1 MRFYLSSYKLGNA
14 IEKLKA
20 LLPRLNK
27 KIAYISNA
35 LDWSNDFN
43 RRKRGERED
52 IGQLQCLGSD
62 LEIEQIDLR
71 GYFGK
76 QEELKLKLLTFGTI
90 WVCGG
95 NAFVLRQA
103 MELSGFDCILRE
115 LSATAVD
122 MLYGGYSAGVCVLGP
137 TLKGI
142 DIVDP
147 PSEKPYGDYE
157 VIWEGIGILDY
168 VIVPHFES
176 DHPESEAASRVAA
189 HLREQKIPFKTL
201 RDGEVIIIDDGSGN
215 AGIRGSC

>member
-1 MRFYLSSYKLGNA
+1 MRFYLSSYKLGDA
-14 IEKLKA
+14 TERLKA
-20 LLPRLNK
+20 LLPRSNK

-35 LDWSNDFN
+35 LDWSNDLD

-52 IGQLQCLGSD
+52 IEKLQCLDPSLD
-62 LEIEQIDLR
+62 IEQIDLR

-76 QEELKLKLLTFGTI
+76 QEQLKRKLLTFGTI

-103 MELSGFDCILRE
+103 MALSGFDRILQE

-122 MLYGGYSAGVCVLGP
+122 MLYGGYSAGICVLGP
-137 TLKGI
+137 TLMGI

-147 PSEKPYGDYE
+147 PSEKLYGDYE
-157 VIWEGIGILDY
+157 VIWEGLGILDY

-189 HLREQKIPFKTL
+189 HLREHKILFKTL
-201 RDGEVIIIDDGSGN
+201 RDGEVIIIDDGRGN
-215 AGIRGSC
+215 AGI